1 MNGLLIMAM
10 AEMRESLR
18 AKWFYI
24 YVLVFGGAVA
34 LLFLLRVTESQVMG
48 FTGLGRLLLT
58 YIQLVVAVLP
68 IFILVTTVRAV
79 VGSRESN
86 VLEYVLSFPISL
98 GGYYWGLLLGR
109 FVIVFLP
116 ATAAMLA
123 AVAWGLVR
131 GLDVPWAFV
140 GYYALLLGTLAWSF
154 LGAAILISSS
164 VRRVEWGLGLA
175 FLTWLGCLL
184 VVDIVLIGVLIR
196 LQANETLVIGLALLN
211 PLQSFRLA
219 AMMLFD
225 PELTVIGPTAYVIQ
239 DLFGRAGFLVFAL
252 VYPALLGLVLALL
265 GYWVF
270 RSRDLI

>member
-1 MNGLLIMAM
+1 MDALLIMAR

-18 AKWFYI
+18 ARWFFI
-24 YVLVFGGAVA
+24 YVLVFGGAVV

-79 VGSRESN
+79 VGNRESN
-86 VLEYVLSFPISL
+86 VLEYLLSFPISL

-123 AVAWGLVR
+123 AVAWGLLK
-131 GLDVPWAFV
+131 GLDVPWAFL
-140 GYYALLLGTLAWSF
+140 GYYALLLGALAWSF
-154 LGAAILISSS
+154 LGAAILISSA

-175 FLTWLGCLL
+175 FLTWLACLL
-184 VVDIVLIGVLIR
+184 LVDIVLIGVLIR
-196 LQANETLVIGLALLN
+196 LQASETLVIGLALLN
-211 PLQSFRLA
+211 PLQSFRMA
-219 AMMLFD
+219 AMLLFD

-239 DLFGRAGFLVFAL
+239 DLFGRTGFLVFAL
-252 VYPALLGLVLALL
+252 VYPVVLGWLLALL
-265 GYWVF
+265 GHWVF